1 MVLERLEKLL
11 LSPEFW
17 SDNDSSKLRSLTKC
31 HTAKGSVR
39 RVIKTKLLS
48 SSFTEN
54 LFVLRL
60 QKSADKDL
68 KNHYIASNKTLR
80 NNGKNTYKKQ
90 VCNQQII
97 R

>member
-11 LSPEFW
+11 LSSYFW

-31 HTAKGSVR
+31 HTAKGRVR

-48 SSFTEN
+48 SFFTEN

-60 QKSADKDL
+60 QKSAGKSL
-68 KNHYIASNKTLR
+68 KNHYTSSNKTSI

-90 VCNQQII
+90 VCNQQRI

>member
-11 LSPEFW
+11 LSSYFW

-31 HTAKGSVR
+31 HTAKGRVR

-48 SSFTEN
+48 YSFIEN

-60 QKSADKDL
+60 RKSADKNL
-68 KNHYIASNKTLR
+68 KNYYIVPSKTSR
-80 NNGKNTYKKQ
+80 NNGKNTYMKQ

>member
-11 LSPEFW
+11 LSSFFL
-17 SDNDSSKLRSLTKC
+17 SDNDSPNLRSLTKC
-31 HTAKGSVR
+31 HTAKGRVQ

-48 SSFTEN
+48 SSFIEN

-60 QKSADKDL
+60 RKSADKNL
-68 KNHYIASNKTLR
+68 KNYYIVTNKTSR
-80 NNGKNTYKKQ
+80 NNGKNTYMKQ
-90 VCNQQII
+90 VCNQQRI

>member
-11 LSPEFW
+11 LSSEFW
-17 SDNDSSKLRSLTKC
+17 RDNDSFKLRSLTKC

-39 RVIKTKLLS
+39 RVIKIKLLS
-48 SSFTEN
+48 SSFIEN
-54 LFVLRL
+54 LFILRFRY
-60 QKSADKDL
+60 SADKDL
-68 KNHYIASNKTLR
+68 KNHYIVSDKTSR

-90 VCNQQII
+90 VCNRQRI

>member
-17 SDNDSSKLRSLTKC
+17 NDNDSFKLRSLTKC

-48 SSFTEN
+48 SSFIEN
-54 LFVLRL
+54 LFILRFRN
-60 QKSADKDL
+60 SADKNS
-68 KNHYIASNKTLR
+68 KNHYMASN
-80 NNGKNTYKKQ
+80 
-90 VCNQQII
+90 
-97 R
+97 